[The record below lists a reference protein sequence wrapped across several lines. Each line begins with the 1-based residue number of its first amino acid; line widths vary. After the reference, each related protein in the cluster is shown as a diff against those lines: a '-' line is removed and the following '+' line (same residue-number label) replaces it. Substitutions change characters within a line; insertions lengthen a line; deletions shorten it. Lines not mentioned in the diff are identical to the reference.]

1 MALHDLVIDLK
12 SYAGLRTKRLVGEWA
27 RDLGNINESCGAYGP
42 GDDTGAVEM
51 QGGYLL
57 LSGEALQTAL
67 FDDPWLAGFCSVTVN
82 VNDVYAM
89 GGRPLGLTAV
99 VFSGGFSAAGRK
111 KFLEGMGS
119 GLEHY
124 ELPLVGG
131 HTSAEGN
138 APLVA
143 VSIAGFAKTLMKGS
157 CAAPGDRLVVAQDL
171 QGKRYGRL
179 HIWDTVTSAEGAHT
193 RAMLEPL
200 PAIAESGL
208 CSACRDVSNAGLLG
222 TVAMM
227 MEASGTG
234 AEVDLDS
241 LAVPIGV
248 GLQWWLKAYPS
259 YGFIL
264 SVPPENLEA
273 VTGMFEGV
281 GATCSLIGEVTEG
294 SSVMLS
300 LSDETDIFLDW
311 KSEPVTGLF

>member
-1 MALHDLVIDLK
+1 MALHDLIIDLK
-12 SYAGLRTKRLVGEWA
+12 SYSGLRTKRLAGEWA
-27 RDLGNINESCGAYGP
+27 RDLGNLAESRGAYGP
-42 GDDTGAVEM
+42 GDDAGAVELE
-51 QGGYLL
+51 GGYLL
-57 LSGEALQTAL
+57 LSGEALQTTL
-67 FDDPWLAGFCSVTVN
+67 FDNPWLAGFCSVTVN

-99 VFSGGFSAAGRK
+99 VFSGGFTAGGRK

-119 GLEHY
+119 GLRHY

-143 VSIAGFAKTLMKGS
+143 VSIAGFAHRLMKGS
-157 CAAPGDRLVVAQDL
+157 CAAPGDRLMVVQDL
-171 QGKRYGRL
+171 QGKRYGRM
-179 HIWDTVTSAEGAHT
+179 HIWDTVTSAEGSRT

-200 PAIAESGL
+200 PEIAEAAL
-208 CSACRDVSNAGLLG
+208 CSACRDVSNAGLIG

-234 AEVDLDS
+234 ADVDLDS

-264 SVPPENLEA
+264 SVPGENLDT
-273 VTGMFEGV
+273 VTGMFEDVGGNCSVIGV
-281 GATCSLIGEVTEG
+281 VTEG
-294 SSVMLS
+294 STMMLT
-300 LSDETDIFLDW
+300 LGEETDFFLDW